1 MFFFCFVLGGVSKFN
16 SLIGLN
22 CFFIMYY
29 FNRDIRTHKLV
40 FEEEVLPDGTEVG
53 YYCQGKVVLL

>member
-1 MFFFCFVLGGVSKFN
+1 
-16 SLIGLN
+16 
-22 CFFIMYY
+22 MYY